1 MRHPRKILNELQQLL
16 KVRFK
21 NLEFLDNALTHSSFK
36 YELMNQAHVKV
47 EIKREILDNERLEFF
62 GDAILSFI
70 ICKKLFEDF
79 PDEDEGTLSKFR
91 SIIVSRK
98 LLFTIAKK
106 LKLHNYLYLGRGEH
120 NIPFREKAK
129 IMADAFEAI
138 IAAIYLD
145 RGVDITE
152 RFIRTHF
159 DPYLVLS
166 RLKKLDAM
174 ENYKNKLQE
183 CCQREFQILPQYKT
197 TARGHEFE
205 STVFIRKK
213 RYGTGIGRSKRNAE
227 KEAARATLKLLRN
240 TKK

>member
-145 RGVDITE
+145 RGIDITE

-159 DPYLVLS
+159 DPYLALS

-205 STVFIRKK
+205 STVFIKKK